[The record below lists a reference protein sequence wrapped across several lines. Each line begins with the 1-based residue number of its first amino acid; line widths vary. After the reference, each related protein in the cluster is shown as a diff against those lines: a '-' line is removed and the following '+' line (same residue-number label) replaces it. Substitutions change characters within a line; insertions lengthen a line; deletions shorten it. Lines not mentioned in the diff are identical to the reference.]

1 LWAPVDPLPLVD
13 PVDEPVVEFEMS
25 APPVP
30 ELILLEPGLPV
41 VPVELEPDVPT
52 ELPVEVP
59 APPLALPCA
68 NARELVITS
77 IAANPWF
84 LASSSFLSSGYGNN
98 RLSGQLF
105 QTSAGSTDAKRVGF
119 FDGAWLP
126 ASIPLP
132 QLATSIPANPSG
144 GPSWNLGEYV

>member
-1 LWAPVDPLPLVD
+1 LLVEPACGLIVPFVPLWAPVDPLPLID
-13 PVDEPVVEFEMS
+13 PGDEPVVEFEMS

-77 IAANPWF
+77 IAANPMVF
-84 LASSSFLSSGYGNN
+84 SFIEFPFFWIRKQQALG
-98 RLSGQLF
+98 
-105 QTSAGSTDAKRVGF
+105 SAVPNVSRK
-119 FDGAWLP
+119 
-126 ASIPLP
+126 
-132 QLATSIPANPSG
+132 
-144 GPSWNLGEYV
+144 Y